1 MAEPSG
7 EEVQRIMVM
16 ASLNAEVAQPRRNRE
31 AGGARPVAAPWVY
44 LAHRGDKETRR
55 FGPASVG
62 YDVRAGWPVIGDRTA
77 VLNRF
82 ARQCQQRG
90 QQVELGTMAVEVQA
104 AEVTM
109 PEAEEEDK
117 L

>member
-1 MAEPSG
+1 MNLTCG
-7 EEVQRIMVM
+7 YYTGV
-16 ASLNAEVAQPRRNRE
+16 LT
-31 AGGARPVAAPWVY
+31 PVPPPFFFA
-44 LAHRGDKETRR
+44 
-55 FGPASVG
+55 ASVG
-62 YDVRAGWPVIGDRTA
+62 YDIRAGWPVIGDRTA

-109 PEAEEEDK
+109 PEAEEEDQ